1 MQSPF
6 LSLPATVLST
16 TKLPLTPP
24 TNRRRCLP
32 ITARFG
38 ATYSP
43 SPLPV
48 KLNTYSSRTTK
59 PKSRGQGESQ
69 AMLSGVGLP
78 EDDLSKQ
85 RVWISPV
92 WHEENTCNVVH
103 LLKLSEAVKRGVEES
118 GMVGVTDMMPM
129 GMGGVGKGLGTR
141 DFTADTI
148 ETVMSAHDGYIY
160 ITGCNKNCYGENV
173 SGKISDEQG
182 KDTGNIIASAVEV
195 MGMSL
200 PCSSSISAEDP
211 LKLDECRLAGK
222 CMHELVKMDIK
233 VWDIISHKSLR
244 NATVVF
250 KALGGSAD
258 DVLDLIA
265 IARSVGVE
273 LTFDDFQKISDEVPF
288 LADVTED
295 VLKKMQKATLVYLM
309 DRLVVLR
316 NVADIEEKEPKGEP
330 SLLEMWTRAF
340 ETVGAFFTQVL
351 RGYAAKLAGNMMGA
365 LATATLTTTPLK
377 RGTLSALMVRIP
389 VVDLAVKILGIILEN
404 SPSHVSSM
412 ILFVIYCV
420 FIVLFTIGA

>member
-295 VLKKMQKATLVYLM
+295 VLKV
-309 DRLVVLR
+309 
-316 NVADIEEKEPKGEP
+316 
-330 SLLEMWTRAF
+330 
-340 ETVGAFFTQVL
+340 
-351 RGYAAKLAGNMMGA
+351 
-365 LATATLTTTPLK
+365 
-377 RGTLSALMVRIP
+377 
-389 VVDLAVKILGIILEN
+389 
-404 SPSHVSSM
+404 
-412 ILFVIYCV
+412 
-420 FIVLFTIGA
+420 